1 MQLDY
6 QIVTNL
12 LINATWIQR
21 WKRNTPEVV
30 ASNLLS
36 NTPRYEHA
44 RFDVAIPLSL
54 YQYDRFRMG
63 IAFRIAGLTIGSDK
77 LGGMLGLTDLGGMD
91 YYASLSFLLDRKK
104 IKNHKANR
112 ISDKLDKCPDIP
124 GPWATKKKPNKN
136 KKKKNKT
143 KKTKPEQPGL
153 KQF

>member
-21 WKRNTPEVV
+21 WKRNTTEVV

-36 NTPRYEHA
+36 ITPRYEHA
-44 RFDVAIPLSL
+44 WFDVAIPQSL

-104 IKNHKANR
+104 NKDRDADGV
-112 ISDKLDKCPDIP
+112 SDKLDKC
-124 GPWATKKKPNKN
+124 
-136 KKKKNKT
+136 
-143 KKTKPEQPGL
+143 
-153 KQF
+153 